1 MICNFSKSIIALKC
15 NNCKQTK
22 ATTVS
27 DRKWT
32 KVLEK
37 EFIRI
42 HTGNENDQNFSHF
55 CSDLMDIG
63 ADVPCDDGLCIETR
77 IFVNYGMFTEYIT
90 VI

>member
-1 MICNFSKSIIALKC
+1 MICNFSKSSFALKC

-27 DRKWT
+27 DRKWS
-32 KVLEK
+32 KVLE
-37 EFIRI
+37 EAII
-42 HTGNENDQNFSHF
+42 ELTTGNGSEQNFSHF

-63 ADVPCDDGLCIETR
+63 ADVPCDGLCIENR
-77 IFVNYGMFTEYIT
+77 IFCNYGMFTEYIM